1 LHKGIHKYWL
11 CWTIWCA
18 SLGPEALQTP
28 QGISLI
34 FAKWS
39 RSLLLGLLFI
49 FNHTKPLWNK
59 PPATK
64 KSLVK

>member
-18 SLGPEALQTP
+18 SLGGEALQTP

-34 FAKWS
+34 FAK
-39 RSLLLGLLFI
+39 
-49 FNHTKPLWNK
+49 
-59 PPATK
+59 
-64 KSLVK
+64 